1 MGLNIQ
7 SKKIREVTLEELTTP
22 KPNHDMLTNRWW
34 VTRNGNPIGLCLVP
48 NARPDG
54 VYGYHYPMAN
64 PNKAIAEKICKVE
77 PPIFVPVAF
86 WPRHPSMNENRPVRY
101 HSGDLEYELDA

>member
-1 MGLNIQ
+1 MALNMQ

-22 KPNHDMLTNRWW
+22 KEGCEILTNRWW
-34 VTRNGNPIGLCLVP
+34 VTRNGNPVGMCLAA

-64 PNKAIAEKICKVE
+64 PNQKIAAKINPAE
-77 PPIFVPVAF
+77 PPLFVPVAF
-86 WPRHPSMNENRPVRY
+86 WPKLPNANRQPET
-101 HSGDLEYELDA
+101 LEDNYEQLDS